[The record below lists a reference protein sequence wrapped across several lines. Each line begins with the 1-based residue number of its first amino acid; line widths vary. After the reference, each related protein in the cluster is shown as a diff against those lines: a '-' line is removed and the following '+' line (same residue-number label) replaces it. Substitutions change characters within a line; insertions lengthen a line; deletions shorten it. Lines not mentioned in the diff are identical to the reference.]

1 MLSFCLQINMMRM
14 LFPVINS
21 SDEAGQK
28 KIIRLQITDI
38 MNQQRGYQKTQTLP
52 QQISKIN
59 DTSQGKEKK
68 FPFIKLRDNK
78 TLQQKQ
84 KKEAKAKA
92 RKKEK
97 VTFLILILIQF
108 IMQPMKYGR
117 LCESPF

>member
-1 MLSFCLQINMMRM
+1 
-14 LFPVINS
+14 
-21 SDEAGQK
+21 
-28 KIIRLQITDI
+28 

-59 DTSQGKEKK
+59 DTSQRKEKK

-92 RKKEK
+92 KKKEK

-117 LCESPF
+117 LCESSF